1 MSNLSKFY
9 KLIKQAKNGKVDME
23 TITEIVYGLEDHEL
37 PIAQKQLNNLI
48 KKQ

>member
-1 MSNLSKFY
+1 
-9 KLIKQAKNGKVDME
+9 ME
-23 TITEIVYGLEDHEL
+23 AITDVVYLLEDHEL

>member
-23 TITEIVYGLEDHEL
+23 TITEIVYSLEDHEL